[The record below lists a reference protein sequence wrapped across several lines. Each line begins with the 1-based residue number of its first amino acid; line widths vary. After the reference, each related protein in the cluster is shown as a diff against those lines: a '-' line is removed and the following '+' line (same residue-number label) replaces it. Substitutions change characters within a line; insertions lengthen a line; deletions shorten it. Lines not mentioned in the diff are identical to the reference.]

1 MPQANANALQER
13 KPCAKNPVISRGTT
27 GCHKK
32 KTETKALLHSITKDE
47 SKMDH
52 RLNLKANTT
61 KLLEENIVINLS
73 GLGLNNGFLEKTQK
87 ALRGKDRVI
96 QIQCG

>member
-1 MPQANANALQER
+1 
-13 KPCAKNPVISRGTT
+13 
-27 GCHKK
+27 
-32 KTETKALLHSITKDE
+32 
-47 SKMDH
+47 MDH
-52 RLNLKANTT
+52 RLNIKANTT

-87 ALRGKDRVI
+87 APRREDRVI